1 MLLLKR
7 FGCGVSGVIWMAN
20 NTSNINNNR
29 EHVPIE
35 SRYALTVEEAAEY
48 FRLGQKKIRCLAE
61 DNPTAGLPFRMET
74 DF

>member
-1 MLLLKR
+1 MN
-7 FGCGVSGVIWMAN
+7 I
-20 NTSNINNNR
+20 SNINNNR

-61 DNPTAGLPFRMET
+61 DNPTAGIALQNGNRLLIKRRAFE
-74 DF
+74 DFLDRLDAV